1 MSRVTPPV
9 NKFTLVLKRC
19 ISTTST
25 VASPSAQL
33 KTKSAIKADLISNFS
48 HERTI
53 TTTHRPSPPS
63 IKTIRLMQGFRTSAA
78 RPVASPSTLDYLVLP
93 RLPVEEPL
101 NAFAVRVPIL
111 PDNYYASQ
119 SIKESID
126 TAVPKQEVHIVSA
139 LPEEVASQVN
149 VLTEM
154 VGNEAESAVDLGQWV
169 EGVRKRGEEM
179 RERFVGR
186 DNEQGVLSEL
196 WMSLREDV
204 WGEKKVA
211 V

>member
-1 MSRVTPPV
+1 M
-9 NKFTLVLKRC
+9 
-19 ISTTST
+19 
-25 VASPSAQL
+25 
-33 KTKSAIKADLISNFS
+33 
-48 HERTI
+48 
-53 TTTHRPSPPS
+53 
-63 IKTIRLMQGFRTSAA
+63 
-78 RPVASPSTLDYLVLP
+78 
-93 RLPVEEPL
+93 
-101 NAFAVRVPIL
+101 
-111 PDNYYASQ
+111 
-119 SIKESID
+119 
-126 TAVPKQEVHIVSA
+126 SA